1 VAFFLVGEEDA
12 VDEGVGA
19 LRGLDRLAERFLAAA
34 VDSVG
39 EEDDGF
45 SALLLFHQFIGG
57 EVNGVIEKRAAAV
70 AVSMRA
76 AATLTATTA
85 TGGTAT
91 TGAGLRELRRV
102 KLIDGREE
110 FLAGGGEV
118 LEEFDFVIEMDEE
131 GFVFVF
137 AQDAIEERA
146 AGGAFL
152 IEDAALAE
160 AGVDEKAEGEREI
173 GFFGEIGD
181 GLGFAVLVEGEV
193 VFGEVA
199 DDVAVLVA
207 DSGEEVDGADVD
219 GDRSGLLAG
228 QRKSGEEKKE
238 AS

>member
-1 VAFFLVGEEDA
+1 
-12 VDEGVGA
+12 
-19 LRGLDRLAERFLAAA
+19 
-34 VDSVG
+34 
-39 EEDDGF
+39 
-45 SALLLFHQFIGG
+45 
-57 EVNGVIEKRAAAV
+57 
-70 AVSMRA
+70 M
-76 AATLTATTA
+76 
-85 TGGTAT
+85 
-91 TGAGLRELRRV
+91 
-102 KLIDGREE
+102 
-110 FLAGGGEV
+110 
-118 LEEFDFVIEMDEE
+118 EEFDFVVEMDEE
-131 GFVFVF
+131 RFVFVF
-137 AQDAIEERA
+137 AEDAIEERA